1 MKKILSLL
9 MLTMFTVG
17 VGWSTESV
25 YKTLDF
31 SSVTMSNYVN
41 NYTSDFEATDGN
53 FTWLVTHFNN
63 GTSTSPWTIIRAGR
77 KNDPSLA
84 SITTSSSVIDKAVTK
99 VVVTVT
105 QVNAD
110 KVNSAKLLVAP
121 NADFTGNDLQT
132 IELASLSVGENTYTI
147 TTPTEN
153 QYYELQYDMAADGG
167 ANGNLRISKVEYY
180 AEDGGSGP
188 AVATPV
194 ISGETPFLSSTE
206 VTITCDTE
214 GASIYYTIDGTE
226 PTNESTAYT
235 ASFNLTESATVKA
248 IAYDATGAASAVV
261 SKSFVKTE
269 TINTIAAV
277 NALALNTTF
286 VFGGNAVVVYQKG
299 TNLYIQDE
307 SAGTLVYG
315 NVGVEYDQGDVLPV
329 GWGGKKAVY
338 NQCPEVAS
346 PTGFGSPSDNVEL
359 VAKELK
365 TNAAD
370 LSVDFARYMVVK
382 NATLEVVADSTFM
395 TTADGTLK
403 AFTKTFGITQVPE
416 EGKTYNVY
424 GVLGSYQGTPQL
436 LPTKFEEYV
445 EPVVEQ
451 TAAPV
456 ITYEETETA
465 VIVTATGDGVVKL
478 YADGVEVENPYVIN
492 RTEEDQVF
500 VMSATAQEEGK
511 AISETVTIEFV
522 VTALVPVIPEYSEFY
537 LVGTF
542 SDPAWS
548 QAEDARIPFTANDD
562 ASEYTANVTLAAG
575 DQFKIITFDE
585 EENLIWIGA
594 ESNGNF
600 VILPGF
606 YEDHI
611 NITLIFG
618 DEGENFEIQEAGN
631 YKITLKEAP
640 SADGIAPKSLKAPLV
655 MVVDKPTG
663 IETIN
668 NSNVK
673 SVRYYNLQGVESA
686 TPFQGVNIVVR
697 EMTDGSKI
705 ASKMVK

>member
-17 VGWSTESV
+17 AWAADVTFTPGTVSGSTTDTSADQM
-25 YKTLDF
+25 TSGGITF
-31 SSVTMSNYVN
+31 SSTSAALGRTDNYRFYASSTTTVTSTVGNITKIVFTCNTYSDYASILANATFSAGSVSASEN
-41 NYTSDFEATDGN
+41 VVTWTGDAASFTFKPSAQVRVDLIVVTYTS
-53 FTWLVTHFNN
+53 
-63 GTSTSPWTIIRAGR
+63 GTA
-77 KNDPSLA
+77 
-84 SITTSSSVIDKAVTK
+84 
-99 VVVTVT
+99 
-105 QVNAD
+105 
-110 KVNSAKLLVAP
+110 
-121 NADFTGNDLQT
+121 
-132 IELASLSVGENTYTI
+132 
-147 TTPTEN
+147 
-153 QYYELQYDMAADGG
+153 
-167 ANGNLRISKVEYY
+167 
-180 AEDGGSGP
+180 P
-188 AVATPV
+188 AVAAPV
-194 ISGETPFLSSTE
+194 ISGTTPFLSSTE
-206 VTITCDTE
+206 VSITCDTQ
-214 GASIYYTIDGTE
+214 GASIYYTIDGTD
-226 PTNESTAYT
+226 PTDQSTAYT
-235 ASFNLTESATVKA
+235 APFELTESATVKA
-248 IAYDATGAASAVV
+248 IAYDATGNASQVA
-261 SKSFVKTE
+261 SKSFEKIA
-269 TINTIAAV
+269 TINTIAEV
-277 NALALNTTF
+277 NALNTGETF
-286 VFGGNAVVVYQKG
+286 VFSGNAVVVYQKG
-299 TNLYIQDE
+299 SNLYVQDE
-307 SAGTLVYG
+307 SAGTLIYG
-315 NVGVEYDQGDVLPV
+315 SVGVEYDQGDVLPI

-451 TAAPV
+451 TNAPL
-456 ITYEETETA
+456 ITIEEGENTVVVTA
-465 VIVTATGDGVVKL
+465 VGDGTVLL
-478 YADGVEVENPYVIN
+478 YANGVEVENPYVIN

-537 LVGTF
+537 VVGTF
-542 SDPAWS
+542 NDWNQTA
-548 QAEDARIPFTANDD
+548 DGGRIELVANDEGT
-562 ASEYTANVTLAAG
+562 EYSAPVQLAEGAK
-575 DQFKIITFDE
+575 FKIITFDE
-585 EENLIWIGA
+585 DGEMFWIGA
-594 ESNGNF
+594 QSDGDFLVKPEYYGST
-600 VILPGF
+600 P
-606 YEDHI
+606 
-611 NITLIFG
+611 ITLIFG
-618 DEGENFEIQEAGN
+618 DEGEDFLMQEGGNF
-631 YKITLKEAP
+631 KITVKAAQDEQPAEP
-640 SADGIAPKSLKAPLV
+640 SGIAPKAVAEPLV
-655 MVVDKPTG
+655 MVIDKVTG
-663 IETIN
+663 IETLN

>member
-17 VGWSTESV
+17 AWAATVDLAYTGTTTTNMTGENDAALVGLDATVWSVVGDKGGHNQFPGLNKAGDIRLYWLEDGGNTLTVSSLNGATINSITFEFTGADYSNV
-25 YKTLDF
+25 YVEVGGER
-31 SSVTMSNYVN
+31 VT
-41 NYTSDFEATDGN
+41 ATDGVYAIGASSFVVGN
-53 FTWLVTHFNN
+53 ANTSNVQVRIKKITIDYTG
-63 GTSTSPWTIIRAGR
+63 GTA
-77 KNDPSLA
+77 
-84 SITTSSSVIDKAVTK
+84 
-99 VVVTVT
+99 
-105 QVNAD
+105 
-110 KVNSAKLLVAP
+110 
-121 NADFTGNDLQT
+121 
-132 IELASLSVGENTYTI
+132 
-147 TTPTEN
+147 
-153 QYYELQYDMAADGG
+153 
-167 ANGNLRISKVEYY
+167 
-180 AEDGGSGP
+180 P

-194 ISGETPFLSSTE
+194 ISGTTPFLGSTQ
-206 VTITCDTE
+206 VSIACDTE
-214 GASIYYTIDGTE
+214 GASIYYTIDGAD
-226 PTNESTAYT
+226 PTNESTAYS
-235 ASFNLTESATVKA
+235 APFELTESATVKA
-248 IAYDATGAASAVV
+248 IAYDATGASSSIASKQFEAI
-261 SKSFVKTE
+261 E
-269 TINTIAAV
+269 ALGTIAEV
-277 NALALNTTF
+277 NALNTGETF
-286 VFGGNAVVVYQKG
+286 VFSGNAVVVYQKG
-299 TNLYIQDE
+299 SNLYIQDE

-315 NVGVEYDQGDVLPV
+315 NVGVEYDQGDVLPI

-456 ITYEETETA
+456 ITTEETETA
-465 VIVTATGDGVVKL
+465 VIVTATGDGTVKL
-478 YADGVEVENPYVIN
+478 YADGVEVENPYSIN
-492 RTEEDQVF
+492 RTEVEQVIT
-500 VMSATAQEEGK
+500 MTATAQEDGK
-511 AISETVTIEFV
+511 DISETVTLE
-522 VTALVPVIPEYSEFY
+522 VTVPALVPVIPEYSEFY

-542 SDPAWS
+542 NGWNQTADGG
-548 QAEDARIPFTANDD
+548 RIPFTANDE
-562 ASEYTANVTLAAG
+562 ASEYTANVNLAAG
-575 DQFKIITFDE
+575 DQFKIITFDADGE
-585 EENLIWIGA
+585 QIWIGA

-618 DEGENFEIQEAGN
+618 DEGENFEIQEAGT

-697 EMTDGSKI
+697 EMIDGSKI